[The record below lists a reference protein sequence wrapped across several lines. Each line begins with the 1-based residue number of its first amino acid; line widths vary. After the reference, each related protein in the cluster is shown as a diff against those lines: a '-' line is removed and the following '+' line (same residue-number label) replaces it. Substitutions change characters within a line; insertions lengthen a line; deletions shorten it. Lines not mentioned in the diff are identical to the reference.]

1 MTKET
6 GIGWTECSVDHSD
19 TTVEA
24 LINDVTNLDLSMTN
38 GVQDVTG
45 LDSSAIERLLL
56 LADFSIDLSMV
67 FNDAAAN
74 SEFSVFKDVNVIAT
88 ALRTVTLEI
97 SGQILE
103 NECVFPTVS
112 RARAADGSFV
122 VSANGQLGD
131 GTLPAWST

>member
-1 MTKET
+1 MSKET
-6 GIGWTECSVDHSD
+6 GIGWTECSVDAAD
-19 TTVEA
+19 TTAET

-45 LDSSAIERLLL
+45 LDSVAIERLLL
-56 LADFSIDLSMV
+56 LADFSIDLTMV
-67 FNDAAAN
+67 FNDAATH
-74 SEFSVFKDVNVIAT
+74 SEFFVFKDVNVVAT

-112 RARAADGSFV
+112 RARAADGSFTT
-122 VSANGQLGD
+122 SANGQLGD
-131 GTLPAWST
+131 GALPAWST